1 MNNERAATTV
11 ETTDRV
17 AIPTSAK
24 AMTPGELMRE
34 LGVSRTTFCR
44 YQREGKLKRFLLPRA
59 IGVKKYSRRL
69 VDAYLDGNK

>member
-1 MNNERAATTV
+1 MHNETDAATV

-17 AIPTSAK
+17 AIPTLNK

-69 VDAYLDGNK
+69 VEAYLDGSK